1 MQVSDGERRGKG
13 GGNGTDM
20 YLADLHIHSHYS
32 RATSRDLD
40 LPHLDLWARKKGIQ
54 LVGTGDFTHPAW
66 REELK
71 EKLIPAEEGFY
82 RLKEEYPHPG
92 EEIPEETAPR
102 FVVSGEISSIY
113 KKKWEGEEGPQRDP
127 APRA

>member
-1 MQVSDGERRGKG
+1 
-13 GGNGTDM
+13 M

-54 LVGTGDFTHPAW
+54 LVGTGDFTLPAW

-71 EKLIPAEEGFY
+71 EKLIQ
-82 RLKEEYPHPG
+82 
-92 EEIPEETAPR
+92 
-102 FVVSGEISSIY
+102 SI
-113 KKKWEGEEGPQRDP
+113 
-127 APRA
+127 